1 VNELSNTRVCTSS
14 SSGINVLDNK
24 TELRK
29 EMEKRKQRQQ
39 RRDDEQQRRLDRR
52 SSFELR
58 LEQQANKLQLVTDLF
73 VEKQQ
78 QVCRSFLLSGRNV
91 RWPRRV
97 LPR

>member
-1 VNELSNTRVCTSS
+1 MLAVERVLV

-29 EMEKRKQRQQ
+29 EMDRRKQRQQ

-58 LEQQANKLQLVTDLF
+58 LEQQANKLDLVTAH
-73 VEKQQ
+73 
-78 QVCRSFLLSGRNV
+78 LLADSNGNV
-91 RWPRRV
+91 V
-97 LPR
+97 HTGS